1 MDIGGL
7 LVTHGTN
14 QLQVSHILTGRSY
27 ICLSLLMVSWEEDK
41 DEKIELKDM
50 MLEGE
55 KIKMNVNLPAGG
67 GVVRGAGR
75 RV

>member
-1 MDIGGL
+1 MKRERGL
-7 LVTHGTN
+7 YQREVRRRVLVVVV
-14 QLQVSHILTGRSY
+14 LGRSY
-27 ICLSLLMVSWEEDK
+27 ICLNVMVSWEEDK

-50 MLEGE
+50 MLEVE

>member
-27 ICLSLLMVSWEEDK
+27 ICLTMMVSWEEGM
-41 DEKIELKDM
+41 EEEEEEQEEEDM
-50 MLEGE
+50 DARTY
-55 KIKMNVNLPAGG
+55 VSP
-67 GVVRGAGR
+67 
-75 RV
+75 